1 MYESKHNLLQ
11 KADTFPST
19 LALCT
24 SCGSSTSCGT
34 VAQLWHCSCGA
45 VLVVPQEGIEEVS
58 EGSPKTP
65 LTLSL
70 LLPLPGNQAGANVEV
85 YNYREELREEHEW
98 NDC

>member
-1 MYESKHNLLQ
+1 M
-11 KADTFPST
+11 KANTICYKRQTLFPAH
-19 LALCT
+19 LPYAFLVGAALV
-24 SCGSSTSCGT
+24 
-34 VAQLWHCSCGA
+34 VAS
-45 VLVVPQEGIEEVS
+45 VVPQEGIEEVS

-85 YNYREELREEHEW
+85 YNYREELREEHER